1 MDLYRFLIE
10 RSRSSQRAVLA
21 LVLISGLSSGLML
34 GVVNAAAEMASN
46 GKVELRI
53 VVMFAAALA
62 LFVVSKR
69 KSMSDASVA
78 AERAIR
84 DIRVAMAEKLR
95 RSELL
100 FVEHTGRGEIYA
112 RLTQDTST
120 ISQSM
125 PVIFNGLQSAIVVLA
140 GLLYILFIS
149 FDAFLMTLAFL
160 AAAGWSYMQRQR
172 STMRDLEV
180 VIAKETEFFDS
191 LGHLVDGFKE
201 VKISHRKNDDVFE
214 RVNGVAL
221 ETETIMVRVV
231 KRYTNHLVMAQT
243 LIYLILAVLVF
254 VLPSLEWSQPQTI
267 MKLTAAVLFLVAPL
281 ETVQFAFH
289 FNLKAQVAL
298 RSIKALEASLDR
310 ALDREDAGQ
319 DDPNPQRFAAFRTL
333 ELRSVVF
340 RYPGSEHGFQ
350 IGPLNLTITRGEATF
365 IVGGNGCGK
374 STLLKVLT
382 GLYQPQSGRILIDG
396 IEVPPAALPS
406 YRELFSCIFAD
417 FHLFDRLYGL
427 PDLDPARVNG
437 LIAEMGLAGKTEYR
451 DGRFTNLDLSTGQRK
466 RLALVAALLE
476 DKPIHVFDEW
486 AADQDPEF
494 RAKFYDS
501 ILPGL
506 RAEGKTILAVTH
518 DDRYFGQCQ
527 QLVKL
532 DYGEF
537 VAVDRP
543 QAVG

>member
-10 RSRSSQRAVLA
+10 RSRSSQRAVIA
-21 LVLISGLSSGLML
+21 LVLLSGLSSGLML
-34 GVVNAAAEMASN
+34 SVVNTAAEMASN

-53 VVMFAAALA
+53 VVLFAAALA

-69 KSMSDASVA
+69 KSMTDASVA
-78 AERAIR
+78 AERAIC
-84 DIRVAMAEKLR
+84 DIRIEMAEKLR

-100 FVEHTGRGEIYA
+100 FVEHTGHGDIYA

-125 PVIFNGLQSAIVVLA
+125 PVIFNGLQSLVIVLA
-140 GLLYILFIS
+140 GLGYVLTIS
-149 FDAFLMTLAFL
+149 LDAFLMTLAFL
-160 AAAGWSYMQRQR
+160 MAAAWSFLQRQR
-172 STMRDLEV
+172 TTMRDLEV
-180 VIAKETEFFDS
+180 AVAKETEFFDA

-201 VKISHRKNDDVFE
+201 VKINHRKNDDVFD
-214 RVNGVAL
+214 RISHVAR
-221 ETETIMVRVV
+221 ETEAIMVRVV
-231 KRYTNHLVMAQT
+231 RRYTNHLVVSQT

-254 VLPSLEWSQPQTI
+254 VLPSLEWSKPETI

-281 ETVQFAFH
+281 ENVQFASHFH
-289 FNLKAQVAL
+289 MKAQVSL
-298 RSIKALEASLDR
+298 RSIQALERSLDR
-310 ALDREDAGQ
+310 ALDREDLAA
-319 DDPNPQRFAAFRTL
+319 DPDPARFADFRTL
-333 ELRSVVF
+333 ELRNVVF
-340 RYPGSEHGFQ
+340 RYPGNEHTFQ
-350 IGPLNLTITRGEATF
+350 IGPLNLTIERGQTTF

-382 GLYQPQSGRILIDG
+382 GLYQPQSGRIVIDG
-396 IEVPPAALPS
+396 QDVAPAALPS
-406 YRELFSCIFAD
+406 YRELFGCIFAD

-427 PDLDPARVNG
+427 EGTDPARINA
-437 LIAEMGLAGKTEYR
+437 LIADMGLGGKTEYR

-466 RLALVAALLE
+466 RLALIAALLE

-494 RAKFYDS
+494 RARFYDV

-506 RAEGKTILAVTH
+506 RAEGKTIIAVTH

-537 VAVDRP
+537 VAMEHP
-543 QAVG
+543 QAG

>member
-10 RSRSSQRAVLA
+10 RSGNSQRAVLA
-21 LVLISGLSSGLML
+21 LVVISGLSSGLML
-34 GVVNAAAEMASN
+34 AVVNKAAEMAAD
-46 GKVELRI
+46 GKVELR
-53 VVMFAAALA
+53 VVVLFAAALA

-84 DIRVAMAEKLR
+84 DIRVEMAEKLR

-112 RLTQDTST
+112 RLTQDTSM

-140 GLLYILFIS
+140 GLLYVLVIS
-149 FDAFLMTLAFL
+149 WHAFLMTLAFL
-160 AAAGWSYMQRQR
+160 VLAGWSYMQRQR
-172 STMRDLEV
+172 TTMRDLEV
-180 VIAKETEFFDS
+180 AVAKETEFFDA

-201 VKISHRKNDDVFE
+201 VKINHRKNDDVFE
-214 RVNGVAL
+214 RVSGVAR
-221 ETETIMVRVV
+221 ETESIMVRVV
-231 KRYTNHLVMAQT
+231 KRYTNHLVVSQT

-254 VLPSLEWSQPQTI
+254 VLPGLEWSQPETI

-289 FNLKAQVAL
+289 FNMKAQVAL
-298 RSIKALEASLDR
+298 RSIQALEKSLDR
-310 ALDREDAGQ
+310 ALDREDLVQ
-319 DDPNPQRFAAFRTL
+319 DPDPARFAGFRTL

-340 RYPGSEHGFQ
+340 RYPGNEQAFQ
-350 IGPLNLTITRGEATF
+350 IGPLNLTVERGQTTF

-396 IEVPPAALPS
+396 REIAPASLPS
-406 YRELFSCIFAD
+406 YRELFTCVFAD

-427 PDLDPARVNG
+427 PGLEPARVNA
-437 LIAEMGLAGKTEYR
+437 LIEDMGLGGKTEYR

-494 RAKFYDS
+494 RARFYER
-501 ILPGL
+501 ILPSL
-506 RAEGKTILAVTH
+506 RAEGRTIIAVTH
-518 DDRYFGQCQ
+518 DDRYFDRCQ

-543 QAVG
+543 QAVE